1 MVAYHDDMSAVK
13 GADAFVQGWT
23 QLIQYMPAL
32 KMEIKEAIQEGI
44 SVWVYSR
51 ISGLPGGIEKDYVDM
66 GAWDD

>member
-1 MVAYHDDMSAVK
+1 MDAVDSIRA
-13 GADAFVQGWT
+13 G
-23 QLIQYMPAL
+23 L

-44 SVWVYSR
+44 SVWVYSW